1 MDLSD
6 KGILLVISGP
16 AGTGKGTVVSNI
28 LARSDDFALSVS
40 ATTRAPRKG
49 EVDGVQYHFVT
60 RSQFEQKIEDGQ
72 MLEYAEYVGN
82 YYGTPR
88 ERVMDMIDRGINVIL
103 EIEVVGAMK
112 IKKLIPDAVAV
123 LLLPPDYK
131 TLEARLRGRGTNT
144 EDDIQNRLLQAKRE
158 VGNFASYDYIVINED
173 GASDE
178 AALRII
184 SIVDAERHR
193 TSRNLHIPADFLA
206 D

>member
-1 MDLSD
+1 MDLSE

-40 ATTRAPRKG
+40 ATTRAPRYN
-49 EVDGVQYHFVT
+49 EVDGVQYHFLS
-60 RSQFEQKIEDGQ
+60 RAQFEQKIEDGQ

-88 ERVMDMIDRGINVIL
+88 ERVMEMLETGTNVIL

-112 IKKLIPDAVAV
+112 IKKLLPDAVTV
-123 LLLPPDYK
+123 LLLPPDFK
-131 TLEARLRGRGTNT
+131 TLEARLRGRKTNT
-144 EDDIQNRLLQAKRE
+144 EEDIQNRMQQAKLE
-158 VGNFASYDYIVINED
+158 IGNFASYDYIVINED
-173 GASDE
+173 GASDD
-178 AALRII
+178 AALKII

-193 TSRNLHIPADFLA
+193 TMRNLHIPADFLA

>member
-1 MDLSD
+1 MDLSE

-40 ATTRAPRKG
+40 ATTRAPRYN
-49 EVDGVQYHFVT
+49 EVDGVQYHFLT
-60 RSQFEQKIEDGQ
+60 RTQFEQKIEDGQ

-88 ERVMDMIDRGINVIL
+88 ERVMEMLETGTNVIL

-112 IKKLIPDAVAV
+112 IKRLIPDAVTV
-123 LLLPPDYK
+123 LLLPPDFK
-131 TLEARLRGRGTNT
+131 TLEERLRGRKTNT
-144 EDDIQNRLLQAKRE
+144 EEDILNRLQQAKLE
-158 VGNFASYDYIVINED
+158 IGNFANYDYIVINED

-184 SIVDAERHR
+184 SIVEAERHR
-193 TSRNLHIPADFLA
+193 TARNLHIPADFLA

>member
-28 LARSDDFALSVS
+28 LARSDDYALSVS

-60 RSQFEQKIEDGQ
+60 RTQFEQKIEDGQ

-144 EDDIQNRLLQAKRE
+144 EEDIQNRLLQAKRE

-178 AALRII
+178 AALQII

>member
-1 MDLSD
+1 MDLTD

-28 LARSDDFALSVS
+28 LARSDDYALSVS
-40 ATTRAPRKG
+40 ATTRAPRYN
-49 EVDGVQYHFVT
+49 EVEGVQYHFVS
-60 RSQFEQKIEDGQ
+60 RAEFEQKIEDGL

-88 ERVMDMIDRGINVIL
+88 ERVDAMLNEGINVIL

-112 IKKLIPDAVAV
+112 IKKLIPDAVTV

-144 EDDIQNRLLQAKRE
+144 EEDILMRLEQAKRE
-158 VGNFASYDYIVINED
+158 VGNFANYDYIVINED

-178 AALRII
+178 AALQII
-184 SIVDAERHR
+184 SIVDAEKHR
-193 TSRNLHIPADFLA
+193 TSRNLHIPADFMA

>member
-28 LARSDDFALSVS
+28 LARSDDYALSVS
-40 ATTRAPRKG
+40 ATTRAPRAG
-49 EVDGVQYHFVT
+49 EVDGVQYHFISRT
-60 RSQFEQKIEDGQ
+60 QFEQKIEDGQ

-88 ERVMDMIDRGINVIL
+88 ERVMEMLAAGTNVIL

-112 IKKLIPDAVAV
+112 IKKLLPDAVTV

-131 TLEARLRGRGTNT
+131 TLESRLRGRQTNT
-144 EDDIQNRLLQAKRE
+144 EEDIQNRLQQAKRE

-178 AALRII
+178 AALQII
-184 SIVDAERHR
+184 SIVDAEKHR
-193 TSRNLHIPADFLA
+193 TARNLHIPADFMA

>member
-28 LARSDDFALSVS
+28 LARSDDYALSVS
-40 ATTRAPRKG
+40 ATTRAPRAG
-49 EVDGVQYHFVT
+49 EVDGVQYHFLS

-88 ERVMDMIDRGINVIL
+88 ERVMEMLAAGTNVIL

-112 IKKLIPDAVAV
+112 IKKLIPDAVTV

-131 TLEARLRGRGTNT
+131 TLENRLRGRGTNT
-144 EDDIQNRLLQAKRE
+144 EEDIENRLLQAKRE

-178 AALRII
+178 AALQII
-184 SIVDAERHR
+184 SIVDAEKHR
-193 TSRNLHIPADFLA
+193 TTRNLHIPADFMA

>member
-28 LARSDDFALSVS
+28 LARSDDYALSVS

-88 ERVMDMIDRGINVIL
+88 ERVMEMIDRGINVIL

-112 IKKLIPDAVAV
+112 IKKLVPDAVAV

-131 TLEARLRGRGTNT
+131 TLEERLRGRGTNT
-144 EDDIQNRLLQAKRE
+144 EEDIQNRLLQAKRE

-178 AALRII
+178 AALQII

-193 TSRNLHIPADFLA
+193 TGRNLHIPADFLA

>member
-1 MDLSD
+1 MDLSE

-40 ATTRAPRKG
+40 ATTRAPRYN
-49 EVDGVQYHFVT
+49 EVDGVQYHFLT
-60 RSQFEQKIEDGQ
+60 RAQFEQKIEDGQ

-88 ERVMDMIDRGINVIL
+88 ERVTEMLETGTNVIL

-112 IKKLIPDAVAV
+112 IKKLIPDAVTV
-123 LLLPPDYK
+123 LLLPPDFK
-131 TLEARLRGRGTNT
+131 TLEERLRGRKTNT
-144 EDDIQNRLLQAKRE
+144 EEDILNRLQQAKLE
-158 VGNFASYDYIVINED
+158 IGNFANYDYIVINED

-178 AALRII
+178 AAMRII
-184 SIVDAERHR
+184 SIVEAERHR

>member
-1 MDLSD
+1 MDLTD

-28 LARSDDFALSVS
+28 LARSDDYALSVS
-40 ATTRAPRKG
+40 ATTRAPRVN

-60 RSQFEQKIEDGQ
+60 RAEFEQKIEDGQ

-88 ERVMDMIDRGINVIL
+88 ERVDAMLNDGINVIL

-112 IKKLIPDAVAV
+112 IKKLIPDTVTI

-144 EDDIQNRLLQAKRE
+144 EEDILMRLEQAKRE
-158 VGNFASYDYIVINED
+158 VGNFANYDYIVINED

-178 AALRII
+178 AALQII
-184 SIVDAERHR
+184 SIVDAEKHR
-193 TSRNLHIPADFLA
+193 TARNLHIPADFMA

>member
-1 MDLSD
+1 MDLSE

-28 LARSDDFALSVS
+28 LARSDDFELSVS
-40 ATTRAPRKG
+40 ATTRAPRYN
-49 EVDGVQYHFVT
+49 EVDGVQYHFLT
-60 RSQFEQKIEDGQ
+60 RAQFEQKIEDGQ

-88 ERVMDMIDRGINVIL
+88 ERVMEMLETGTNVIL

-112 IKKLIPDAVAV
+112 IKKLLPDAVTV

-131 TLEARLRGRGTNT
+131 TLEERLRGRKTNT
-144 EDDIQNRLLQAKRE
+144 EEDIQNRMQQAKLE
-158 VGNFASYDYIVINED
+158 IGNFASYDYIVINED

-178 AALRII
+178 AALQII

-193 TSRNLHIPADFLA
+193 TMRNLHIPADFLA

>member
-28 LARSDDFALSVS
+28 LARSDDYALSVS
-40 ATTRAPRKG
+40 ATTRTPRKG

-60 RSQFEQKIEDGQ
+60 RTQFEQKIEDGQ

-112 IKKLIPDAVAV
+112 IKKLVPDAVAV

-144 EDDIQNRLLQAKRE
+144 EEDIQNRLLQAKRE

-178 AALRII
+178 AALQII

>member
-28 LARSDDFALSVS
+28 LARSDDYALSVS
-40 ATTRAPRKG
+40 STTRTPRKG

-60 RSQFEQKIEDGQ
+60 RAEFEQKIEDGL

-88 ERVMDMIDRGINVIL
+88 ERVDAMLEEGINVIL

-112 IKKLIPDAVAV
+112 IKKLIPDAVTV
-123 LLLPPDYK
+123 LLLPPDYT

-144 EDDIQNRLLQAKRE
+144 EDDILRRLEQAKRE

-178 AALRII
+178 AALQII
-184 SIVDAERHR
+184 SIVDAEKHR
-193 TSRNLHIPADFLA
+193 TARNLHVPADFMA

>member
-28 LARSDDFALSVS
+28 LARSDDYALSVS
-40 ATTRAPRKG
+40 ATTRTPRKG

-60 RSQFEQKIEDGQ
+60 RAEFEQKIEDGQ

-88 ERVMDMIDRGINVIL
+88 ERVDQMLEDGINVIL

-112 IKKLIPDAVAV
+112 IKKLIPDAVTV

-144 EDDIQNRLLQAKRE
+144 EDDILNRLQQAKRE

-178 AALRII
+178 AALQII
-184 SIVDAERHR
+184 SIVDAEKHR
-193 TSRNLHIPADFLA
+193 TARNLHIPADFMA

>member
-1 MDLSD
+1 MDLTD

-28 LARSDDFALSVS
+28 LARSDDYALSVS

-60 RSQFEQKIEDGQ
+60 RAQFEQKIEDGQ

-88 ERVMDMIDRGINVIL
+88 ERVDAMLEEGINVIL

-112 IKKLIPDAVAV
+112 IKKLVPDAVTV

-144 EDDIQNRLLQAKRE
+144 EDDILKRLEQAKRE

-178 AALRII
+178 AALQII
-184 SIVDAERHR
+184 SIVDAEKHR
-193 TSRNLHIPADFLA
+193 TARNLHIPVDFMAD
-206 D
+206 

>member
-1 MDLSD
+1 MDLTD

-28 LARSDDFALSVS
+28 LARSDDYALSVS
-40 ATTRAPRKG
+40 ATTRTPRVG

-60 RSQFEQKIEDGQ
+60 RAQFEQKIEEGL

-88 ERVMDMIDRGINVIL
+88 ERVDAMLEEGINVIL

-112 IKKLIPDAVAV
+112 IKKLIPDAVTV

-144 EDDIQNRLLQAKRE
+144 EDDILMRLEQAKRE
-158 VGNFASYDYIVINED
+158 VGNFANYDYIVVNED

-178 AALRII
+178 AALQII
-184 SIVDAERHR
+184 SIVDAEKHR
-193 TSRNLHIPADFLA
+193 TARNLHIPADFMA

>member
-1 MDLSD
+1 MDLTD

-28 LARSDDFALSVS
+28 LARSDDYALSVS
-40 ATTRAPRKG
+40 ATTRAPRFN
-49 EVDGVQYHFVT
+49 EVEGVQYHFVS
-60 RSQFEQKIEDGQ
+60 RAEFEQKIEDGQ

-88 ERVMDMIDRGINVIL
+88 ERVDAMLNEGINVIL

-112 IKKLIPDAVAV
+112 IKKLIPDAVTV

-144 EDDIQNRLLQAKRE
+144 EEDILMRLEQAKRE
-158 VGNFASYDYIVINED
+158 VGNFANYDYIVINED

-178 AALRII
+178 AALQII
-184 SIVDAERHR
+184 SIVDAEKHR
-193 TSRNLHIPADFLA
+193 TSRNLHIPADFMA

>member
-1 MDLSD
+1 MDLTD

-28 LARSDDFALSVS
+28 LARSDDYALSVS
-40 ATTRAPRKG
+40 ATTRAPRVN

-60 RSQFEQKIEDGQ
+60 RAEFEQKIQDGL

-88 ERVMDMIDRGINVIL
+88 ERVDAMLNEGINVIL
-103 EIEVVGAMK
+103 EIEVIGAMK
-112 IKKLIPDAVAV
+112 IKKLIPDAVTV

-144 EDDIQNRLLQAKRE
+144 EEDILMRLEQAKRE
-158 VGNFASYDYIVINED
+158 VGNFANYDYIVINED

-178 AALRII
+178 AALQII
-184 SIVDAERHR
+184 SIVDAEKHR
-193 TSRNLHIPADFLA
+193 TARNLHIPVDFMAD
-206 D
+206 

>member
-1 MDLSD
+1 MDLTD

-28 LARSDDFALSVS
+28 LARSDDYALSVS

-60 RSQFEQKIEDGQ
+60 RAQFEQKIEDGL

-88 ERVMDMIDRGINVIL
+88 ERVDAMLEEGINVIL

-112 IKKLIPDAVAV
+112 IKKLIPDAVTV

-144 EDDIQNRLLQAKRE
+144 EDDILRRLEQAKRE
-158 VGNFASYDYIVINED
+158 VGNFANYDYVVVNED

-178 AALRII
+178 AALQII
-184 SIVDAERHR
+184 SIVDAEKHR
-193 TSRNLHIPADFLA
+193 TARNLHIPADFMA

>member
-1 MDLSD
+1 MDLTD

-28 LARSDDFALSVS
+28 LARSDDYALSVS
-40 ATTRAPRKG
+40 ATTRPPRKG

-60 RSQFEQKIEDGQ
+60 RAEFEQKIDDGQ

-88 ERVMDMIDRGINVIL
+88 ERVNAMLDEGINVIL

-112 IKKLIPDAVAV
+112 VKKLVPDAVTV

-144 EDDIQNRLLQAKRE
+144 EDDILKRLEQAKRE
-158 VGNFASYDYIVINED
+158 VGNFANYDYIVINED

-178 AALRII
+178 AALQII
-184 SIVDAERHR
+184 SIVDAEKHR
-193 TSRNLHIPADFLA
+193 TARNLHIPADFMA

>member
-1 MDLSD
+1 MDLSE

-28 LARSDDFALSVS
+28 LARSDDYALSVS
-40 ATTRAPRKG
+40 ATTRAPRYN
-49 EVDGVQYHFVT
+49 EVDGVQYHFLT
-60 RSQFEQKIEDGQ
+60 RAQFEQKIEEGQ

-88 ERVMDMIDRGINVIL
+88 ERVMEMLETGTNVIL

-112 IKKLIPDAVAV
+112 IKRLIPDAVTV

-131 TLEARLRGRGTNT
+131 TLEERLRGRKTNT
-144 EDDIQNRLLQAKRE
+144 EEDIQNRMQQAKLE
-158 VGNFASYDYIVINED
+158 IGNFASYDYIVINED

-178 AALRII
+178 AALQII

-193 TSRNLHIPADFLA
+193 TMRNLHIPADFLA

>member
-1 MDLSD
+1 
-6 KGILLVISGP
+6 
-16 AGTGKGTVVSNI
+16 
-28 LARSDDFALSVS
+28 
-40 ATTRAPRKG
+40 
-49 EVDGVQYHFVT
+49 
-60 RSQFEQKIEDGQ
+60 
-72 MLEYAEYVGN
+72 
-82 YYGTPR
+82 
-88 ERVMDMIDRGINVIL
+88 MIDRGINVIL

-112 IKKLIPDAVAV
+112 IKKLVPEAVAV
-123 LLLPPDYK
+123 LLLPPDYT

-178 AALRII
+178 AALQII

-206 D
+206 E

>member
-28 LARSDDFALSVS
+28 LARSDDYALSVS

-49 EVDGVQYHFVT
+49 EVDGVQYHFVS
-60 RSQFEQKIEDGQ
+60 RAQFEQKIEDGQ

-144 EDDIQNRLLQAKRE
+144 EDDIQNRLLQAKKE

-178 AALRII
+178 AALQII

-193 TSRNLHIPADFLA
+193 TNRNLHIPADFLA

>member
-28 LARSDDFALSVS
+28 LARSDDYALSVS

-49 EVDGVQYHFVT
+49 EVDGVQYHFVS
-60 RSQFEQKIEDGQ
+60 RAQFEQKIEDGQ

-144 EDDIQNRLLQAKRE
+144 EDDIQNRLLQAKKE

-178 AALRII
+178 AALQII

>member
-1 MDLSD
+1 MDLTD

-28 LARSDDFALSVS
+28 LARSDDYALSVS
-40 ATTRAPRKG
+40 ATTRQPRKG

-60 RSQFEQKIEDGQ
+60 RAQFEQKIEEGQ

-88 ERVMDMIDRGINVIL
+88 ERVDAMLDDGINVIL

-112 IKKLIPDAVAV
+112 IKKLIPDAVTV

-144 EDDIQNRLLQAKRE
+144 EDDILRRLEQAKRE

-178 AALRII
+178 AALQII
-184 SIVDAERHR
+184 SIVDAEKHR
-193 TSRNLHIPADFLA
+193 TARNLHIPADFMA

>member
-1 MDLSD
+1 MDLTD

-28 LARSDDFALSVS
+28 LARSDDYALSVS
-40 ATTRAPRKG
+40 ATTRPPRKG

-60 RSQFEQKIEDGQ
+60 RAEFEQKIDDGQ

-88 ERVMDMIDRGINVIL
+88 ERVNAMLEDGINVIL

-112 IKKLIPDAVAV
+112 VKKLVPDAVTV

-144 EDDIQNRLLQAKRE
+144 EEDILKRLEQAKRE
-158 VGNFASYDYIVINED
+158 VGNFANYDYIVINED

-178 AALRII
+178 AALQII
-184 SIVDAERHR
+184 SIVDAEKHR
-193 TSRNLHIPADFLA
+193 TARNLHIPADFMA

>member
-40 ATTRAPRKG
+40 ATTRTPRKG
-49 EVDGVQYHFVT
+49 EVDGVQYHFIS
-60 RSQFEQKIEDGQ
+60 RAQFEQKIEDGQ

-131 TLEARLRGRGTNT
+131 TLEERLRGRGTNT
-144 EDDIQNRLLQAKRE
+144 EDDIQNRLLQAKKE

>member
-28 LARSDDFALSVS
+28 LARSDDYALSVS
-40 ATTRAPRKG
+40 ATTRTPRKG

-60 RSQFEQKIEDGQ
+60 RAEFEQKIEDGQ

-88 ERVMDMIDRGINVIL
+88 ERVDQMLEDGINVIL

-112 IKKLIPDAVAV
+112 IKKLIPDAVTV

-144 EDDIQNRLLQAKRE
+144 EDDILNRLQQAKRE
-158 VGNFASYDYIVINED
+158 VGNFANYDYIVINED

-178 AALRII
+178 AALQII
-184 SIVDAERHR
+184 SIVDAEKHR
-193 TSRNLHIPADFLA
+193 TARNLHIPADFMA

>member
-1 MDLSD
+1 MDLSE

-28 LARSDDFALSVS
+28 LARSDDYALSVS
-40 ATTRAPRKG
+40 ATTRAPRYN
-49 EVDGVQYHFVT
+49 EVDGVQYHFLT
-60 RSQFEQKIEDGQ
+60 RAQFEQKIEDGQ

-88 ERVMDMIDRGINVIL
+88 ERVMEMLETGTNVIL

-112 IKKLIPDAVAV
+112 IKKLLPDAVTV
-123 LLLPPDYK
+123 LLLPPSFA
-131 TLEARLRGRGTNT
+131 TLEERLRGRKTNT
-144 EDDIQNRLLQAKRE
+144 EEDIQNRLQQAKLE
-158 VGNFASYDYIVINED
+158 IGNFASYDYVVINED
-173 GASDE
+173 GASDD
-178 AALRII
+178 AALKII

-193 TSRNLHIPADFLA
+193 TMRNLHIPADFLA

>member
-1 MDLSD
+1 MDLTD

-28 LARSDDFALSVS
+28 LARSDDYALSVS

-60 RSQFEQKIEDGQ
+60 RAQFEQKIEDGQ

-88 ERVMDMIDRGINVIL
+88 ERVDAMLDDGINVIL

-112 IKKLIPDAVAV
+112 IKKLIPDAVTV

-144 EDDIQNRLLQAKRE
+144 EEDILRRLEQAKRE

-178 AALRII
+178 AALQII
-184 SIVDAERHR
+184 SIVDAEKHR
-193 TSRNLHIPADFLA
+193 TARNLHIPADFMA

>member
-28 LARSDDFALSVS
+28 LARSDDYALSVS
-40 ATTRAPRKG
+40 ATTRAPRTG
-49 EVDGVQYHFVT
+49 EADGVQYHFIS

-88 ERVMDMIDRGINVIL
+88 ERVMEMLAAGTNVIL

-112 IKKLIPDAVAV
+112 IKKLLPDAVTV

-131 TLEARLRGRGTNT
+131 TLENRLRGRGTNT
-144 EDDIQNRLLQAKRE
+144 EEDIENRLLQAKRE

-178 AALRII
+178 AALQII
-184 SIVDAERHR
+184 SIVDAEKHR
-193 TSRNLHIPADFLA
+193 TARNLHIPADFMA

>member
-28 LARSDDFALSVS
+28 LARSDDYALSVS

-112 IKKLIPDAVAV
+112 IKKLVPEAVAV
-123 LLLPPDYK
+123 LLLPPDYT

-178 AALRII
+178 AALQII

-206 D
+206 E

>member
-1 MDLSD
+1 MDLSE

-40 ATTRAPRKG
+40 ATTRAPRYN
-49 EVDGVQYHFVT
+49 EVDGVQYHFLT
-60 RSQFEQKIEDGQ
+60 RTQFEQKIEDGQ

-88 ERVMDMIDRGINVIL
+88 ERVMEMLETGTNVIL

-112 IKKLIPDAVAV
+112 IKKLIPDSVAV
-123 LLLPPDYK
+123 LLLPPDFK
-131 TLEARLRGRGTNT
+131 TLEERLRGRKTNT
-144 EDDIQNRLLQAKRE
+144 EEDIQNRLQQAKLE
-158 VGNFASYDYIVINED
+158 IGNFANYDYIVINED

-184 SIVDAERHR
+184 SIVEAERHR
-193 TSRNLHIPADFLA
+193 TTRNLHIPADCLA

>member
-1 MDLSD
+1 MDLTD

-28 LARSDDFALSVS
+28 LARSDDYALSVS
-40 ATTRAPRKG
+40 ATTRTPRKG

-60 RSQFEQKIEDGQ
+60 RTQFEQKIENGQ

-88 ERVMDMIDRGINVIL
+88 ERVDAMLAEGINVIL

-112 IKKLIPDAVAV
+112 VKKLVPDAVTV

-144 EDDIQNRLLQAKRE
+144 EDDILKRLEQAKRE

-178 AALRII
+178 AALQII
-184 SIVDAERHR
+184 SIVDAEKHR
-193 TSRNLHIPADFLA
+193 TARNLHIPADFMA

>member
-49 EVDGVQYHFVT
+49 EVDGVQYHFVS
-60 RSQFEQKIEDGQ
+60 RAQFEQKIEDGQ

-88 ERVMDMIDRGINVIL
+88 ERVMDMIDKGINVIL

-112 IKKLIPDAVAV
+112 IKKLVPDAVSV

-131 TLEARLRGRGTNT
+131 TLEERLRGRGTNT
-144 EDDIQNRLLQAKRE
+144 EEDIQNRLLQAKKE

>member
-1 MDLSD
+1 MDLSE

-28 LARSDDFALSVS
+28 LARSDDYALSVS
-40 ATTRAPRKG
+40 ATTRAPRYN
-49 EVDGVQYHFVT
+49 EVDGVQYHFLT
-60 RSQFEQKIEDGQ
+60 RAQFEQKIEDGQ

-88 ERVMDMIDRGINVIL
+88 ERVMEMLETGTNVIL

-112 IKKLIPDAVAV
+112 IKKLLPDAVTV
-123 LLLPPDYK
+123 LLLPPSFA
-131 TLEARLRGRGTNT
+131 TLEERLRGRKTNT
-144 EDDIQNRLLQAKRE
+144 EEDIQNRLQQAKLE
-158 VGNFASYDYIVINED
+158 IGNFASYDYIVINED
-173 GASDE
+173 GASDD
-178 AALRII
+178 AALKII

-193 TSRNLHIPADFLA
+193 TMRNLHIPADFLA

>member
-49 EVDGVQYHFVT
+49 EVDGVQYHFVS
-60 RSQFEQKIEDGQ
+60 RAQFEQKIEDGQ

-112 IKKLIPDAVAV
+112 IKKLVPDAVSV

-131 TLEARLRGRGTNT
+131 TLEERLRGRGTNT
-144 EDDIQNRLLQAKRE
+144 EEDIQNRLLQAKKE